1 MAQIFLFFISL
12 SIITGML
19 LGPIALFRLKI
30 FMTSSISSA
39 VVGYKKNV
47 FVFFF
52 FFFGQ
57 ERAEG
62 LLSLRNTFKQFS
74 SYCCK
79 EAVKV
84 ICNDKV
90 V

>member
-52 FFFGQ
+52 FGQ